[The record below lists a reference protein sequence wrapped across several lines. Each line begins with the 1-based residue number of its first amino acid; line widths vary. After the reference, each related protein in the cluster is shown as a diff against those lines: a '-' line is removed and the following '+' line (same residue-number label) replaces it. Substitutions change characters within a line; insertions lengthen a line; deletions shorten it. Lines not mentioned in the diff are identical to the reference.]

1 MRIKMM
7 VLLASLVSGFGVMC
21 AGPVV
26 AQDTIRDEDE
36 DLALLLRLGKVM
48 PPVEMVDTKGG
59 VKNLAILPHAKAV
72 VVTFLD
78 FKCPISNRYVAVLND
93 LAERYRAKGVVFAAV
108 VCDVESP
115 AELDRHVREFRAG
128 FQIFYDPKHLVSSHF
143 LASITPQTFLIDQ
156 NQVLR
161 YLGAIDDQY
170 LDRTTRLKEVKSPHL
185 TEAIDQ
191 LLAGKEVTVK
201 HTDAIGCPITRVK
214 KPFKEKGVITFH
226 RDVEP
231 LLQKHCQRCHRPND
245 VAPFQLLTYEDALN
259 WASDIKD
266 YVTSRKMPPWPITG
280 GLPLQDNISLNAGQ
294 IATLANWVDE
304 GCPKGDPADAPKPV
318 NFHSS
323 DAWDDQLPPDF
334 VFQLPKP
341 FHLGAKGEDHYRTVV
356 FPVKNA
362 EELYVRKTQFIPGNK
377 RIVHHS
383 LVFYDGTGKPLDYQE
398 KVKGAK
404 DRKPGNDDYGPG
416 YESGLGL
423 GFTPDPKPEKN
434 PDNPGGSLSRWV
446 PGIVSQENPTGAC
459 QVLPPNASLLLQFHY
474 HRTGKEEVD
483 SDSRLAVWVSRRK
496 PEKYVAE
503 YLVDS
508 SFRIIPKGASQFR
521 SIGSRTIPADSEL
534 WTISPHMHMLGKE
547 MKLWHQ
553 AKDSEE
559 RVLLL
564 ALDNWDF
571 NWQSIYKLRKPHFMG
586 RGSVLHL
593 EAVFDN
599 SPGNTANPFTP
610 PQRVFL
616 GENAT
621 DEMAYAAVGT
631 TRAEKPRERSDYLK
645 FFEKLANNDALIKQ
659 IGGK

>member
-59 VKNLAILPHAKAV
+59 VKNLAGFPDAKAV

-334 VFQLPKP
+334 VFQLP
-341 FHLGAKGEDHYRTVV
+341 
-356 FPVKNA
+356 
-362 EELYVRKTQFIPGNK
+362 
-377 RIVHHS
+377 
-383 LVFYDGTGKPLDYQE
+383 
-398 KVKGAK
+398 
-404 DRKPGNDDYGPG
+404 
-416 YESGLGL
+416 
-423 GFTPDPKPEKN
+423 
-434 PDNPGGSLSRWV
+434 GGRLSRWV
-446 PGIVSQENPTGAC
+446 PGIVSQENPPGAC

-659 IGGK
+659 IGGR